1 VHALNGL
8 EAFGTAASLQSQRGN
23 GRNFFRSLSSLGG
36 EVTTDPVCG
45 TKVDDKQPEFELQ
58 YAGQKY
64 VFCSEECKK
73 EFEERP
79 DEFAETA
86 A

>member
-1 VHALNGL
+1 M
-8 EAFGTAASLQSQRGN
+8 
-23 GRNFFRSLSSLGG
+23 
-36 EVTTDPVCG
+36 TTDPVCG
-45 TKVDDKQPEFELQ
+45 TKVDEKEPEFQSQ
-58 YAGQKY
+58 YAGQTY
-64 VFCSEECKK
+64 VFCSEDCKK